1 MKPRHFLLIAPIFIA
16 IAILN
21 GLLTSASSDDQMR
34 ALTVDGAE
42 RTYALHIPKGF
53 DSSKPAPL
61 LIALHGRLGTGEGE
75 EKLAHFHKESD
86 EHGFLVVYP
95 DGLQRS
101 WADGRGATPS
111 DQKNV
116 DDVKFISAL
125 IDNLS
130 SKYKIDPARIYA
142 AGMSNG
148 GFMAGRLA
156 CDLSDRISAVAI
168 VGASLPTEVAA
179 SCHPAKPVSVMIV
192 QGTDDPLVP
201 IEGGALRRDGKGGTV
216 LSHDDSIRK
225 WLALDQCATTPQKD
239 AIPDSA
245 GDGTS
250 IRVETYAPCFGGS
263 EVRSYVVVHGG
274 HTWPGGQQYLPAALI
289 GETTRNLNGSEVI
302 WDFLAHHSR

>member
-1 MKPRHFLLIAPIFIA
+1 MKPRHFLLIAPIFMA

-21 GLLTSASSDDQMR
+21 GLLTSSSSDDQKR
-34 ALTVDGAE
+34 ALSVDGVE
-42 RTYALHIPKGF
+42 RTYALHIPKDF
-53 DSSKPAPL
+53 DSSKSAPL
-61 LIALHGRLGTGEGE
+61 LIALHGRLGTGQGQER
-75 EKLAHFHKESD
+75 LAHFHKVSD
-86 EHGFLVVYP
+86 EHGFLVLYP

-111 DQKNV
+111 DKINV

-130 SKYKIDPARIYA
+130 AKYKIDRSRIYA

-148 GFMAGRLA
+148 GFMAGRLG
-156 CDLSDRISAVAI
+156 CELSERIAAVAI
-168 VGASLPTEVAA
+168 VGASLSTEVAA

-216 LSHDDSIRK
+216 LSHNDSIRK
-225 WLALDQCATTPQKD
+225 WLAMDQCPTTPQKD
-239 AIPDSA
+239 TIPDSA
-245 GDGTS
+245 SDGTS
-250 IRVETYAPCFGGS
+250 IQVETYELCSAGS

-302 WDFLAHHSR
+302 WDFLARHSR